1 MNMEFVQRLLDQAEP
16 YSTIGP
22 HTDPYME
29 RVWLKKFT
37 KDQPMS
43 MRLHNI
49 RRSDSDRAL
58 HDHPWENISVVLA
71 GEMIEVVPLDQSQP
85 CMQDPMKYSQ
95 YIRRPG
101 DVIARKATDRHR
113 LIIPPG
119 QTVWTLFI
127 MGDYEQNWGFYDP
140 IKGIKIPYKDYL
152 RELGVDA
159 PPSANDGR
167 AAIRALEK
175 P

>member
-49 RRSDSDRAL
+49 RWSDSDRAL